1 MKNNHLFVSIYNG
14 SPSRVAEYNATTGAL
29 INNTFVTT
37 ATVGNPWGI
46 AVAGN
51 ILFVVSENQEAIY
64 EFNATTGA
72 QLSQSIT
79 LASVPTAIAVQVV
92 TASSP

>member
-1 MKNNHLFVSIYNG
+1 M
-14 SPSRVAEYNATTGAL
+14 
-29 INNTFVTT
+29 
-37 ATVGNPWGI
+37 GNPWGI